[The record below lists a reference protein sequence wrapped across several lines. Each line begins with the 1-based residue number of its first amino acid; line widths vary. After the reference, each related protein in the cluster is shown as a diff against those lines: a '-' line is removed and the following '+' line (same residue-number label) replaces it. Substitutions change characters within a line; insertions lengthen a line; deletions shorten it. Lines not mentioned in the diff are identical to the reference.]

1 MLVPASSGERVGN
14 ANFPTL
20 PQTYCTRYS
29 VGRVQESSVLTNAPV
44 VLMQRRFK
52 KGSFKFSVFFLT
64 RFQVLA
70 IQNKAK

>member
-20 PQTYCTRYS
+20 PQTYRTRYS
-29 VGRVQESSVLTNAPV
+29 VGRVQESVLTNAPV